1 MKKEYII
8 PQMSIVQLQ
17 QQLLLNYS
25 GPANAPEFDGDTN
38 FDSDSE
44 LDELFGLS
52 GLEGFL

>member
-1 MKKEYII
+1 
-8 PQMSIVQLQ
+8 MSIVQLQ